1 MGLRLKPSL
10 SVDARGYMCPY
21 PIILLSLS
29 IKNVDVGGVVEV
41 RATDPAFERD
51 VISWA
56 SEIGHE
62 ILELNRSGEE
72 IVALIRRV
80 K

>member
-29 IKNVDVGGVVEV
+29 IKNVDEGGVVEV
-41 RATDPAFERD
+41 RATDPAFERR
-51 VISWA
+51 
-56 SEIGHE
+56 
-62 ILELNRSGEE
+62 N
-72 IVALIRRV
+72 
-80 K
+80 